1 MKSHAA
7 KAGHAKISYGNA
19 NSLAQL
25 SIDMNNY
32 KVSAVHLAALSVF
45 MGLAPSLNAQGYEPI
60 IENFRLGASDQ
71 LVIDRGG
78 PVDRAGD
85 VNGDNLEDLLVG
97 TGVGGIR
104 VVFGPTNGNNG
115 VLNGQQLDGASG
127 FVILNDAVND
137 SVVAGLGDINGDGL
151 DDIGVVSVTGAR
163 VVFGSDNGFNRT
175 LDVATLNG
183 ANGFAINTGAT
194 DIKRAGDV
202 NGDGLADFV
211 IGNANASPNGL
222 TGAGVSYVIYGS
234 ADGFPALLQ
243 TSDLDG
249 NNGFAVV
256 GISAQDRAGLF
267 VSGAGDFNN
276 DGFDDVL
283 IGAPN
288 QTTDGKS
295 EAGAAYL
302 ISGGDNF
309 PSAISLADV
318 DGSNGLVFKGSD
330 IQDLAGR
337 AVAAIGDLN
346 HDGIDDLA
354 IGAPGKGPFGVP
366 SDYPGETYV
375 LFGGNFEGVALVTE
389 ADLNG
394 NNGLVLR
401 GIRGGVIPI
410 EEGEPIWGD
419 LAGTDIDAA
428 GDMNGDGVDD
438 MIIGAPHTIIN
449 PSRKGVGQAYI
460 VYGSNSAYPA
470 RLQLADLDGSNGF
483 RINGT
488 GTVDYYAVSVAGA
501 GDFNDDGRDDVM
513 MGASGQGETYVF
525 YGRDTG
531 NVSVGGA
538 PDGASGS
545 PSSGFTAAA
554 LTLGTEAQPLA
565 FNERADPTGP
575 NPLPEGTPTDPLD
588 PASPGFTAPFPLNT
602 EQPARPGD
610 SPTTVIPDID
620 EEEGTPGA
628 EVPETP
634 VQGTPGTEVPETP
647 VQGAPVTEPP
657 ETSDGST
664 PVTDQSETPDS
675 NTPDAELPNDGT
687 SSGVV
692 EIGGGAILWI
702 ALLLSLILLARSRAK
717 YLSVAEEYALSPRI

>member
-1 MKSHAA
+1 MKSHAVE
-7 KAGHAKISYGNA
+7 AGHAKISYGKA
-19 NSLAQL
+19 SPLAQL

-32 KVSAVHLAALSVF
+32 KVSAGHLAALFVF
-45 MGLAPSLNAQGYEPI
+45 IGIAPNLNAQGYEPI
-60 IENFRLGASDQ
+60 IENFRLGPSDQ

-97 TGVGGIR
+97 AGVGGIR

-115 VLNGQQLDGASG
+115 VLNGQQLDGVSG
-127 FVILNDAVND
+127 FVIQNDTVND
-137 SVVAGLGDINGDGL
+137 SVLAGLGDVNDDGL
-151 DDIGVVSVTGAR
+151 DDIGVVSATGAR
-163 VVFGSDNGFNRT
+163 VVFGSADGFNRT

-183 ANGFAINTGAT
+183 ANGFVINTGAT

-202 NGDGLADFV
+202 NGDGVADFV

-222 TGAGVSYVIYGS
+222 DGAGVSYVIYGS
-234 ADGFPALLQ
+234 ATGFPALLQ
-243 TSDLDG
+243 PSDLDG
-249 NNGFAVV
+249 DNGFAVI

-276 DGFDDVL
+276 DGFDDIL
-283 IGAPN
+283 IGAPY

-302 ISGGDNF
+302 ISGGENF
-309 PSAISLADV
+309 PAAISLADV

-375 LFGGNFEGVALVTE
+375 LFGGNFDGVALVTE
-389 ADLNG
+389 AALNG
-394 NNGLVLR
+394 NNGLVVR

-410 EEGEPIWGD
+410 QEGEAIWGD

-470 RLQLADLDGSNGF
+470 RLQLSDLDGSNGF

-513 MGASGQGETYVF
+513 IGASGQGETYVF

-531 NVSVGGA
+531 SVSVGRA

-545 PSSGFTAAA
+545 PSSGFAAAA
-554 LTLGTEAQPLA
+554 LTLGAEAQPLA

-588 PASPGFTAPFPLNT
+588 AASPGFTAPFPLNT

-610 SPTTVIPDID
+610 SPIEETPVSGG
-620 EEEGTPGA
+620 EEGTPGA
-628 EVPETP
+628 ELPETP
-634 VQGTPGTEVPETP
+634 DQGTPP
-647 VQGAPVTEPP
+647 VAEPP
-657 ETSDGST
+657 ETPDGGSST
-664 PVTDQSETPDS
+664 PVTDLPETSDASTPDS
-675 NTPDAELPNDGT
+675 ELAEAPNDGT
-687 SSGVV
+687 STGVV
-692 EIGGGAILWI
+692 EVGGGAILWI
-702 ALLLSLILLARSRAK
+702 ALVLSLMLLARSPFTFWSKQPHGSKLLRN
-717 YLSVAEEYALSPRI
+717 